1 VAETETVGGSRLDA
15 SEENGFVIIDNRAER
30 ESRADSGEIDFTITD
45 ERTARQRRAQESASV
60 GVEQPLPRQR
70 KCSVCGEAGHTA
82 RTCPSV
88 GAADRATRAPRA
100 SGSAL
105 SPAAPVILGTI
116 NLTVTNLFG
125 ENCSVSEKELSY
137 MVPAMQRMMERMP
150 AAAAQKAAV
159 WIDPV
164 VLFSCF
170 ILWGGRIRAIKA
182 EESRIAYNVTPYE
195 QARANG
201 AAGSEYRVPT
211 NQQNGAVY
219 NGPSTTM
226 NNINAAAADRAQQ
239 SESDMPAEPTSN
251 GVPQSIREAFDDR
264 I

>member
-1 VAETETVGGSRLDA
+1 M
-15 SEENGFVIIDNRAER
+15 
-30 ESRADSGEIDFTITD
+30 
-45 ERTARQRRAQESASV
+45 
-60 GVEQPLPRQR
+60 
-70 KCSVCGEAGHTA
+70 

-100 SGSAL
+100 TGSAL
-105 SPAAPVILGTI
+105 SPAAPVVLGTI

-125 ENCSVSEKELSY
+125 DNCGVSEKELSY
-137 MVPAMQRMMERMP
+137 MVPALQRMMERMP
-150 AAAAQKAAV
+150 AAAASKAAV

-182 EESRIAYNVTPYE
+182 EEARIAYGVTPFE

-201 AAGSEYRVPT
+201 ATGSEYRAPS
-211 NQQNGAVY
+211 NQQSAPNGGAY
-219 NGPSTTM
+219 HGPTASVSDIT
-226 NNINAAAADRAQQ
+226 AAANDRARQPTD
-239 SESDMPAEPTSN
+239 SDTPEEPTAN